1 MSHDT
6 AAWHFR
12 FSVCRIILY
21 KRDKYI
27 LLYPRL
33 FFNNILSIVASYLL
47 PLAFILS
54 FLATQK
60 ADQRK
65 NTSCIQILFIL
76 FIFFYVVCFFVLHKT
91 FVHIFVWRPLVLEPS
106 TIATPQN
113 DKTRIRCLHENHVP
127 GNGDTDRG
135 GNGKDFGQN

>member
-1 MSHDT
+1 M
-6 AAWHFR
+6 
-12 FSVCRIILY
+12 
-21 KRDKYI
+21 
-27 LLYPRL
+27 
-33 FFNNILSIVASYLL
+33 
-47 PLAFILS
+47 AFILS

-113 DKTRIRCLHENHVP
+113 DKTRIRCLRENHVP
-127 GNGDTDRG
+127 QNGDTDRG
-135 GNGKDFGQN
+135 GNGKDFGQKLRVLN